1 MSRNLY
7 NPVGVSRLP
16 PYSVNG
22 PTLLVMALL
31 IATFL
36 SSCNA
41 PPPILSIGVLRD
53 SESRN
58 GEPTRRATQLAVE
71 QVNKT
76 GGLMVNAKKH
86 QVQLVIMDS
95 GRTPQQAIKAAQ
107 KLIADGVV
115 AIIGPNSSLTAL
127 PVAGLAESV
136 KIPFITP
143 IATHAEIT
151 QNHKYAFRTAFSDD
165 LQGEAMATFARKQL
179 AAKTATVLF
188 DISDAYSTGL
198 FESFKKNFELL
209 GGAIVSGE
217 RYVRGRLDFSESIAR
232 IKANPVDV
240 IYLPGDS
247 QTTKTQIEQLRS
259 QGIKST
265 FLASMHGTNRISPR
279 CRFSK
284 AHTSRIT
291 GIRAL
296 IKKTHLLCISLIC
309 TKNDFKKNPISSQC
323 LHSTLSISY

>member
-7 NPVGVSRLP
+7 NPVGASRLP

-76 GGLMVNAKKH
+76 GGLMVNAKEH

-95 GRTPQQAIKAAQ
+95 GQTPQQAIKAAQ

-188 DISDAYSTGL
+188 DISDA
-198 FESFKKNFELL
+198 
-209 GGAIVSGE
+209 
-217 RYVRGRLDFSESIAR
+217 
-232 IKANPVDV
+232 
-240 IYLPGDS
+240 
-247 QTTKTQIEQLRS
+247 
-259 QGIKST
+259 
-265 FLASMHGTNRISPR
+265 
-279 CRFSK
+279 
-284 AHTSRIT
+284 
-291 GIRAL
+291 
-296 IKKTHLLCISLIC
+296 
-309 TKNDFKKNPISSQC
+309 
-323 LHSTLSISY
+323 HST